1 MIYSLKK
8 RLFMARG
15 FAAAL
20 LLGFALAGPAAH
32 AGDELQPVKILD
44 PRWSWPNGYELVD
57 VADAQG
63 FFKKH
68 GLKVEWISVPLD
80 QYTTALSAGITDFA
94 PYADYAYFIN
104 VKDKGLDVREVVAS
118 SLLINPDA
126 AGDGLFV
133 PESSPIKSAAELK
146 GKKVGM
152 EGLSWSSAW
161 FTLDYLGKQG
171 VTKEDVAYV
180 AVPQSQL
187 ENVLLSGDIDAAYF
201 FPPGDAVLRKKGG
214 FRQLFALSDLSGRK
228 IVRGGSMAKNSLIE
242 EKPEL
247 VRGYVAAIA
256 EAADWANAHPAE
268 VIKLGIERK
277 RIEPEIAPYV
287 YTNDGKGDYS
297 VLRWAEHG
305 VQNPEDI
312 AFWLDLVERQ
322 GVVPKGKFNVDELYT
337 DAFNPYAAAKA
348 N

>member
-1 MIYSLKK
+1 MGLT
-8 RLFMARG
+8 RL
-15 FAAAL
+15 AAAISL
-20 LLGFALAGPAAH
+20 ALTMAAPLS
-32 AGDELQPVKILD
+32 AARADDALQPVKILD

-68 GLKVEWISVPLD
+68 GLQVEWISVPLD

-118 SLLINPDA
+118 SLEINPDT
-126 AGDGLFV
+126 AGDGLLV

-171 VTKEDVAYV
+171 VTKDDVAYV

-214 FRQLFALSDLSGRK
+214 FRQLFKLSDLSGRR
-228 IVRGGSMAKNSLIE
+228 IIRGGSMAKNSLIE

-277 RIEPEIAPYV
+277 RIDPEIAPFV
-287 YTNDGKGDYS
+287 YTKDGKGDYS
-297 VLRWAEHG
+297 VLKWPEHG
-305 VQNPEDI
+305 LQSAEDI
-312 AFWLDLVERQ
+312 QFWLDLVERQ
-322 GVVPKGKFNVDELYT
+322 GVVPKGKFKVEELYT
-337 DAFNPYAAAKA
+337 DAFNPYAPAQS